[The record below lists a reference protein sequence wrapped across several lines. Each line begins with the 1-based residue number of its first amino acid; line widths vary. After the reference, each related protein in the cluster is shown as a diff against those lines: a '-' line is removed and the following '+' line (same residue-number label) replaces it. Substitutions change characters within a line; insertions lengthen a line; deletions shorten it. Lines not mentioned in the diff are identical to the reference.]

1 MNIVIFHIVGESEES
16 GEEDEE
22 ESEFI
27 PSCWDQSLQPSKSS
41 LKSPEKEKEVSIDVN
56 IYIPIYFLN

>member
-1 MNIVIFHIVGESEES
+1 MLTICEYRHIVGESEDETS
-16 GEEDEE
+16 GEEEEE

-41 LKSPEKEKEVSIDVN
+41 LKSPEKEKEVSIDV
-56 IYIPIYFLN
+56 IKIF